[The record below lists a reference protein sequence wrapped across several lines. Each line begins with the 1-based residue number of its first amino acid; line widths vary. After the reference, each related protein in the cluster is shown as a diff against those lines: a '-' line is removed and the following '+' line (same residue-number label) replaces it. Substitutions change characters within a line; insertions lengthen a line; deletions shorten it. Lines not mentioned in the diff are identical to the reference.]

1 LRDISKDIV
10 EVAKNY
16 HFTKPPAAIENFME
30 WLARFIRALLQW
42 WHDLMSPHGSP
53 LDSRNLSN
61 LLQIGVYIVTGAAL
75 IWLGFLLY
83 RRARAAST
91 AEAKGTKGA
100 TTVEELLDAEGWSKQ
115 AEKLAV
121 SGDYKGACRAIY
133 LSLLQKLHENEIA
146 IFAPAKTNYEYSYT
160 LSKYP
165 AVQAP
170 FKELAERVE
179 LIWFGNKEAA
189 PEDYQQS
196 KEQLQGMDGE
206 IRRIGAIKAE
216 QKLPKI

>member
-1 LRDISKDIV
+1 LREIGKDII

-16 HFTKPPAAIENFME
+16 HFTKPPAVVEDFMD
-30 WLARFIRALLQW
+30 WLARFVRAALQW
-42 WHDLMSPHGSP
+42 FHDLMAPHGNP

-61 LLQIGVYIVTGAAL
+61 LLQIGVYVITAAAL
-75 IWLGFLLY
+75 VWLVVLLY
-83 RRARAAST
+83 RKALATNSV
-91 AEAKGTKGA
+91 EGKGTKGA
-100 TTVEELLDAEGWSKQ
+100 TVVEELFDAEGWSRQ

-121 SGDYKGACRAIY
+121 SGDYKGACRATY

-146 IFAPAKTNYEYSYT
+146 IFAPAKTNYEYSYS

-165 AVQAP
+165 AVQAS

-179 LIWFGNKEAA
+179 TIWFGNKEAEK
-189 PEDYQQS
+189 EDYDQS
-196 KEQLQGMDGE
+196 KEQVGGMDVE